1 MIGENIKHLF
11 LDYFPNESYGSLNGE
26 VTQEIIELLES
37 EPPQTSLFFIGG
49 DRMSVHSIPSLAYLL
64 PDAQADDLPPPY
76 ELPHDFSPHGAY
88 TLFAILP
95 EETAAFEKITSS
107 HADGTTQPRYN
118 RHGRLLF
125 HLHKVE
131 NK

>member
-1 MIGENIKHLF
+1 MVGENIKHLF
-11 LDYFPNESYGSLNGE
+11 LDYFPTENYGSLNGE
-26 VTQEIIELLES
+26 VTQEIIDLLEV

-64 PDAQADDLPPPY
+64 PDAQPYDLPPPY
-76 ELPHDFSPHGAY
+76 DLPHDFSPQGPF

-95 EETAAFEKITSS
+95 EETEAFEKITSS
-107 HADGTTQPRYN
+107 YADGITQPRYN

-125 HLHKVE
+125 YLHRVE

>member
-1 MIGENIKHLF
+1 
-11 LDYFPNESYGSLNGE
+11 
-26 VTQEIIELLES
+26 
-37 EPPQTSLFFIGG
+37 
-49 DRMSVHSIPSLAYLL
+49 MSVHSIPSLAYLL
-64 PDAQADDLPPPY
+64 PDAHTYDLPPPY
-76 ELPHDFSPHGAY
+76 DLPRDFSPQGPF

-107 HADGTTQPRYN
+107 YADGITQPRYN

-125 HLHKVE
+125 YLHRVE